1 MVGVRLE
8 SCELRAA
15 SSGAIESAMHIENE
29 FEVRAPL
36 DRVWAY
42 MLDVEKVAPC
52 VPGGKLTET
61 VDDHTWKGK
70 VAMKMGPVSLSFT
83 GTVTIEERDDE
94 AHRVKLKAE
103 GREQRGKGAANATA
117 TSTMEAVEGGTK
129 VSIETDL
136 TITGAVAQYG
146 RGMIGD
152 ISQKLTNEFA
162 QCLQANIG
170 AAEVSDAAG
179 PAGRLAE
186 EDPATSSVQREAA
199 PGPGQSAGASPE
211 ATSSNPGRPQATAT
225 RPPVQ
230 ARPVG
235 GIRLGLWAFWR
246 AVVRFFRRLFGGGG
260 AA

>member
-1 MVGVRLE
+1 MVDVSTGAR
-8 SCELRAA
+8 ELR
-15 SSGAIESAMHIENE
+15 SGPPGAIESAMQINNE
-29 FEVRAPL
+29 FEVRAPI
-36 DRVWAY
+36 DQVWAF

-52 VPGGKLTET
+52 VPGGQLTET

-83 GTVTIEERDDE
+83 GTVTIDERDDE

-103 GREQRGKGAANATA
+103 GREQRGKGAATATA
-117 TSTMEAVEGGTK
+117 TSSLESVEGGTK
-129 VSIETDL
+129 VSIQTDL

-162 QCLQANIG
+162 QCLQSHIG
-170 AAEVSDAAG
+170 AAEIADSGG
-179 PAGRLAE
+179 PAARLAE
-186 EDPATSSVQREAA
+186 EDAATASVQRDAA
-199 PGPGQSAGASPE
+199 PGPGQSADTAPGAPPS
-211 ATSSNPGRPQATAT
+211 TPGPQQATAT
-225 RPPVQ
+225 RPPTQ

-246 AVVRFFRRLFGGGG
+246 AVVRFFRKLFGRSAG
-260 AA
+260 